1 MLSQLLFE
9 TSLPEAR
16 PAIVTPLAST
26 TWGELREQAQAI
38 FRGHGA
44 LAGRRVG
51 VSLHASATSYA
62 LIAALDRMSC
72 DVFLLDSRLPPEQAN
87 RIAEKMRLGVQIG
100 AVDGGTNEFAVRE
113 LPEEAAWSGEST
125 LTILTSGS
133 TGEPKAARHTWES
146 LSRPV
151 RKSPTDHAP
160 VWFLTY
166 RPQLYAGLQVMLQ
179 CFADRG
185 TLVVPF
191 AEMEPTALAKFMAE
205 SAAQFVSATPSYWRR
220 LLMFAGQELA
230 KVPLLQI
237 TLGGEVVDQ
246 AILDS
251 LRKHFPRTRVVHIY
265 ATTELGKCFSVNDG
279 IAGFPATFLDGSLQ
293 DGCRLKESDGELLVS
308 SKNSMRMYD
317 PLAGQQIAA
326 TEWLATGDLIEI
338 RAARVYFTGR
348 KSEIINVA
356 GSKVYP
362 IEVERVIRGISGV
375 SDVRVFGK
383 SSSIAG
389 ELVACEIVA
398 ETGQDQEAL
407 KKIVLENCRN
417 TLTSYQVPRMVKFV
431 DHIDLSAAGKT
442 LRSKTP

>member
-9 TSLPEAR
+9 TSLPERRA
-16 PAIVTPLAST
+16 AIITPVAST
-26 TWGELREQAQAI
+26 SWGEMRELARTI
-38 FRGHGA
+38 FGLNGG

-51 VSLHASATSYA
+51 VSLQASAKSCA
-62 LIAALDRMSC
+62 LLAALDRLSC
-72 DVFLLDSRLPPEQAN
+72 DVFLLDSRLSLEQAN
-87 RIAEKMRLGVQIG
+87 RIAEKMRLGVLITTED
-100 AVDGGTNEFAVRE
+100 AGGPNQFALQE
-113 LPEEAAWSGEST
+113 LPGEAAWSGENT

-151 RKSPTDHAP
+151 RKNAADHAP

-166 RPQLYAGLQVMLQ
+166 RPHLYAGLQVMLQ

-191 AEMEPTALAKFMAE
+191 AQMEPTALAKFMAE
-205 SAAQFVSATPSYWRR
+205 TGVQFVSATPSYWRR

-230 KVPLLQI
+230 RVPLLQI

-246 AILDS
+246 AVLDN
-251 LRKHFPRTRVVHIY
+251 LRNHFPKTRLVHIY
-265 ATTELGKCFSVNDG
+265 ATTELGKCFSVGDG
-279 IAGFPATFLDGSLQ
+279 IAGFPTAFLDGSLR
-293 DGCRLKESDGELLVS
+293 DGCRLKECNGELLVS
-308 SKNSMRMYD
+308 SRNSMRMYD
-317 PLAGQQIAA
+317 PLASQQIAA
-326 TEWLATGDLIEI
+326 TEWLATGDLIEV
-338 RAARVYFTGR
+338 RGPRVYFTGR

-362 IEVERVIRGISGV
+362 IEIERVIRGIAGV

-398 ETGQDQEAL
+398 EQGHEHETI
-407 KKIVLENCRN
+407 KMIVLETCRK
-417 TLTSYQVPRMVKFV
+417 TLSSYQVPRLIKFV

-442 LRSKTP
+442 LRSKT